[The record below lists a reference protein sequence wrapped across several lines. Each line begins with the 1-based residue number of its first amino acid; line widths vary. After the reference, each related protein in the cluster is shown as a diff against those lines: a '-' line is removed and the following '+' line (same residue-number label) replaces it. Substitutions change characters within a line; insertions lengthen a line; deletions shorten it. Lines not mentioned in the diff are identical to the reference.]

1 MHTYTEILANLCE
14 LLPPFAGELKQDIGE
29 DTDLVGELGLSSMK
43 IMDLL
48 MEVED
53 RFDVTIPLNRLAK
66 IRTVGDLAA
75 MLDTLVN
82 LPARSD

>member
-1 MHTYTEILANLCE
+1 MHTYAEIFTSLCE
-14 LLPPFAGELKQDIGE
+14 LLPPFVGELEQDIGE
-29 DTDLVGELGLSSMK
+29 DTELVGELGLNSLK

-53 RFDVTIPLNRLAK
+53 HFDVTIPLNSLPK

-75 MLDTLVN
+75 MLEELVN
-82 LPARSD
+82 RPS